1 MFKFIDFFNS
11 ATLKTSYNYYFPEFT
26 LISCEI
32 IFLMYFRNAEC
43 NRNSTYLEFRQTLQ
57 PQFEILIINN
67 TTTTFALYKVFGFL
81 QT

>member
-26 LISCEI
+26 LICCEI

-43 NRNSTYLEFRQTLQ
+43 NRNST
-57 PQFEILIINN
+57 
-67 TTTTFALYKVFGFL
+67 
-81 QT
+81 